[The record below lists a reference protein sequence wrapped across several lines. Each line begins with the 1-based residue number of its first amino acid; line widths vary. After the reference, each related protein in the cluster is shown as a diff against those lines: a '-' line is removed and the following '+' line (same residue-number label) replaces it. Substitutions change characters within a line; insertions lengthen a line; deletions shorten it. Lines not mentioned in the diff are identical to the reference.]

1 MKSIAISII
10 CKNEIQHV
18 ERIIEETRRA
28 DHIYIL
34 DTGSTDGTFEKLK
47 ENIYKKNLSDI
58 FTLQQKHFSTYDFSL
73 FRNEAKKMISEEH
86 DYIFYLDM
94 DESIG
99 LDWRKILA
107 EYLDENSAKIIIL
120 RLELPEG
127 YITKLPRIF
136 INKPGFWERPLHENF
151 EFENS
156 NYRIQAPLLAENF
169 IVRHFKSNS
178 YEKNKKYS
186 EIIINNLNSD
196 PENFLYFFFENIYA
210 IEKNYD
216 KYLHLY
222 YEKKN
227 FISNHLN
234 FNQQHLLCRYAIVSR
249 LKLRLQI
256 DSDLFF
262 FFSKVKNKSVF
273 FNMSVYYFLHGD
285 IEKAKESFRVF
296 EQIVESSEIK
306 FISYLPNA
314 YTDFEINEHRRKL
327 NEL

>member
-18 ERIIEETRRA
+18 ERIIEEARHA

-47 ENIYKKNLSDI
+47 KTVFERCLSDT
-58 FTLQQKHFSTYDFSL
+58 FTIKQKYFATCDFSL
-73 FRNEAKKMISEEH
+73 FRNEAKRMISEKH
-86 DYIFYLDM
+86 DYILYLDM
-94 DESIG
+94 DESTG
-99 LDWRKILA
+99 LDWRKKLDI
-107 EYLDENSAKIIIL
+107 YLDEMPTKITVL

-136 INKPGFWERPLHENF
+136 INKPGLWQRPLHENF

-156 NYRIQAPLLAENF
+156 NYRNQEPLLAENF
-169 IVRHFKSNS
+169 MIQHFKSNNH
-178 YEKNKKYS
+178 EKNNKYN
-186 EIIINNLNSD
+186 EIIINNLEDD
-196 PENFLYFFFENIYA
+196 PQNFMYFYFENIYA
-210 IEKNYD
+210 FEKNYD

-222 YEKKN
+222 YAQKN

-249 LKLRLQI
+249 LKLRLPI

-262 FFSKVKNKSVF
+262 FFNKVKNKSVF

-285 IEKAKESFRVF
+285 IEKAKESFREF
-296 EQIVESSEIK
+296 EQIVESSAIK

-314 YTDFEINEHRRKL
+314 YTDCEINEHRRKL